1 MADDISPL
9 AQRLAEAYNVDL
21 AKLREKQLEGKITAR
36 SVLDYLNAADRNT
49 LEKDVPDSL
58 SEDSTLKKSLLK
70 DRASS
75 GRRAS
80 APGAATPA
88 KESTV
93 VADVVAEPASNP
105 VTPADGKATPKK
117 ELKQEKPK
125 QKEFKQKERKEE
137 TRLKEPER
145 KELGQKEPVQPPPSA
160 STPGSSAEAVADT
173 VALAK
178 ARAQLQV
185 TAKVHQQAL
194 MQVGSL
200 REQNTLLEAELEL
213 LREAE
218 AQARL
223 QLEAFQ
229 KHDEPLEVEVE
240 PARRWRAFAWLRK
253 LFS

>member
-21 AKLREKQLEGKITAR
+21 SKLREKQLEGKITAR
-36 SVLDYLNAADRNT
+36 SVLDYLNAADDNT
-49 LEKDVPDSL
+49 LEKTVSGSL
-58 SEDSTLKKSLLK
+58 
-70 DRASS
+70 
-75 GRRAS
+75 
-80 APGAATPA
+80 
-88 KESTV
+88 
-93 VADVVAEPASNP
+93 AE
-105 VTPADGKATPKK
+105 K
-117 ELKQEKPK
+117 ELNQENPE
-125 QKEFKQKERKEE
+125 QKELEEDLEQKDPEQ
-137 TRLKEPER
+137 KEPER
-145 KELGQKEPVQPPPSA
+145 EEPVQPPPST
-160 STPGSSAEAVADT
+160 STQGSSAEAVADT

-229 KHDEPLEVEVE
+229 KRDEPLEVEVE
-240 PARRWRAFAWLRK
+240 PVRRWRAFAWLRK